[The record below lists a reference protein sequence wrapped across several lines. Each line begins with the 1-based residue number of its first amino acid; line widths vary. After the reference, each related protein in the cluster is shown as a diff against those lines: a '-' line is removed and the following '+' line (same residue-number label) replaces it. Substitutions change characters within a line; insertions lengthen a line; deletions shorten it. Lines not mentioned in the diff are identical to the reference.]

1 MKNKGAERAKKKS
14 RALKEA
20 ERRKEQENLLKKF
33 NEIAKKHGVNNVK
46 YNKQT
51 LWQTFMKVDKEMVKL
66 SIVYSVMAVAY
77 CLRKTFGWGK
87 IKIYRYAVDMNRY
100 ITSVGKQD
108 RDIPALNE
116 ELRTEAGIDC
126 TKIFEDYK
134 PYMLKKVS
142 LQKSSE
148 AEAMFEKI
156 KYILPMV
163 IYPLYSREGWK
174 QKRMNRLG
182 QALKKT
188 LIDILE
194 SDEIDNIKR
203 TMYEECGLK
212 FYDDGTVDPN

>member
-1 MKNKGAERAKKKS
+1 
-14 RALKEA
+14 
-20 ERRKEQENLLKKF
+20 
-33 NEIAKKHGVNNVK
+33 
-46 YNKQT
+46 
-51 LWQTFMKVDKEMVKL
+51 MKVDKEMVKL

-108 RDIPALNE
+108 RDIPALND
-116 ELRTEAGIDC
+116 ELKTEAGIDC
-126 TKIFEDYK
+126 TKIFEGYK

>member
-1 MKNKGAERAKKKS
+1 
-14 RALKEA
+14 
-20 ERRKEQENLLKKF
+20 
-33 NEIAKKHGVNNVK
+33 
-46 YNKQT
+46 
-51 LWQTFMKVDKEMVKL
+51 
-66 SIVYSVMAVAY
+66 
-77 CLRKTFGWGK
+77 
-87 IKIYRYAVDMNRY
+87 MNRY

-108 RDIPALNE
+108 RDIPALND

-126 TKIFEDYK
+126 TKIFEGYK

-182 QALKKT
+182 QALRET

>member
-1 MKNKGAERAKKKS
+1 MSNVYVRDTTLTFKKGSWDIDEHSKVF
-14 RALKEA
+14 
-20 ERRKEQENLLKKF
+20 RKMLDFLGQ
-33 NEIAKKHGVNNVK
+33 HGFYVCK
-46 YNKQT
+46 
-51 LWQTFMKVDKEMVKL
+51 DKEIVKL

-108 RDIPALNE
+108 RDIPALND
-116 ELRTEAGIDC
+116 ELKTEAGIDC
-126 TKIFEDYK
+126 TKIFEGYK

-182 QALKKT
+182 QALKET

-194 SDEIDNIKR
+194 SDEINNIKR

>member
-1 MKNKGAERAKKKS
+1 MKNKVAERAKKKR

-148 AEAMFEKI
+148 AEAMF
-156 KYILPMV
+156 
-163 IYPLYSREGWK
+163 
-174 QKRMNRLG
+174 KRMNRLG

>member
-1 MKNKGAERAKKKS
+1 MKNKVAERAKKKR

-77 CLRKTFGWGK
+77 
-87 IKIYRYAVDMNRY
+87 AVDMNRY

-108 RDIPALNE
+108 RDIPALND

-126 TKIFEDYK
+126 TKIFEGYK

-182 QALKKT
+182 QALKET

>member
-1 MKNKGAERAKKKS
+1 MKNKVAERAKKKR

-108 RDIPALNE
+108 RDIPALND
-116 ELRTEAGIDC
+116 ELKTEAGIDC
-126 TKIFEDYK
+126 TKIFEGYK

-142 LQKSSE
+142 LS
-148 AEAMFEKI
+148 KI
-156 KYILPMV
+156 VRSRGLCLKKLMYILPMV
-163 IYPLYSREGWK
+163 IYSVVFKRWVETKTMEPLGISFKGK
-174 QKRMNRLG
+174 L
-182 QALKKT
+182 
-188 LIDILE
+188 
-194 SDEIDNIKR
+194 
-203 TMYEECGLK
+203 
-212 FYDDGTVDPN
+212 

>member
-1 MKNKGAERAKKKS
+1 MKNKVAERAKKKR

-156 KYILPMV
+156 KYIYLW
-163 IYPLYSREGWK
+163 LYIRCIQERGGNK
-174 QKRMNRLG
+174 N
-182 QALKKT
+182 
-188 LIDILE
+188 E
-194 SDEIDNIKR
+194 
-203 TMYEECGLK
+203 
-212 FYDDGTVDPN
+212 